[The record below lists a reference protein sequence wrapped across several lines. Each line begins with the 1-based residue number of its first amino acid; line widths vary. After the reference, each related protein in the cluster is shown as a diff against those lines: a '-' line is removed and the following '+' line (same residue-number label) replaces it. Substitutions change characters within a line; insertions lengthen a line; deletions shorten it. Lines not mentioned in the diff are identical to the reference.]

1 MFYVFSKG
9 KTSKLC
15 EILQVTRFR
24 LGKRFFLILQ
34 DMLKLVI
41 MVNFRIKY
49 FLENPEIFSFAFKV
63 RRTINF
69 HLYAVKLKYVIQFI
83 MKSIFYI
90 VNKGD

>member
-24 LGKRFFLILQ
+24 LDKRFFLILQ

-41 MVNFRIKY
+41 VISFRNK
-49 FLENPEIFSFAFKV
+49 ENPEIFSFVF
-63 RRTINF
+63 
-69 HLYAVKLKYVIQFI
+69 
-83 MKSIFYI
+83 
-90 VNKGD
+90 